1 MKTKIAHY
9 GELGAMGVAV
19 PTAAATIATP
29 YLPDSLATVTYVA
42 AWLGVAVGL
51 GALTISALWHRGLC
65 EACITAVPLNA
76 PQLGDRYRRQFAA
89 IHALTRTRTRV
100 TVGALVAATVMKL
113 TILAWLPAL
122 AVCAAAIFWGAIALL
137 RHQRLQPWCP
147 YCGGGGSAHDPTVTA
162 PPTPTV
168 GV

>member
-1 MKTKIAHY
+1 
-9 GELGAMGVAV
+9 MGVAV

-29 YLPDSLATVTYVA
+29 YLPSPLATVTYVA

-65 EACITAVPLNA
+65 EACISAVPLDA
-76 PQLGDRYRRQFAA
+76 PRLGDRYRRQFAA

-113 TILAWLPAL
+113 TILVWLPAL
-122 AVCAAAIFWGAIALL
+122 AVCAATIFWGAVALL

-147 YCGGGGSAHDPTVTA
+147 YCGGGGSAPDHTVTA

>member
-1 MKTKIAHY
+1 M
-9 GELGAMGVAV
+9 
-19 PTAAATIATP
+19 
-29 YLPDSLATVTYVA
+29 
-42 AWLGVAVGL
+42 
-51 GALTISALWHRGLC
+51 
-65 EACITAVPLNA
+65 PLNA
-76 PQLGDRYRRQFAA
+76 PQLGARYRRQFAV
-89 IHALTRTRTRV
+89 IHTLTRTRTRV
-100 TVGALVAATVMKL
+100 TVGALVAATVMAL

-122 AVCAAAIFWGAIALL
+122 AVCLVVNFWGAVALL

>member
-9 GELGAMGVAV
+9 GEWGAMGVAV
-19 PTAAATIATP
+19 PTCVATIATP
-29 YLPDSLATVTYVA
+29 YLPSPLATVTYVA

-65 EACITAVPLNA
+65 EACITAVPLDA
-76 PQLGDRYRRQFAA
+76 PRLGARYRRQFAV
-89 IHALTRTRTRV
+89 IHTLTRTRTRV

>member
-1 MKTKIAHY
+1 
-9 GELGAMGVAV
+9 MGVAV
-19 PTAAATIATP
+19 PTGVATIATP

-42 AWLGVAVGL
+42 AWIGVAVGL

-65 EACITAVPLNA
+65 EACISAVPLDA
-76 PQLGDRYRRQFAA
+76 PRLGARHRRQFAA

-113 TILAWLPAL
+113 TILVWLPAL

-162 PPTPTV
+162 PPPPTV